1 MNDNGKHIVLFGVQ
15 PHSPHF
21 ETQLEL
27 IEDHQAAGDHVSYVS
42 CDSALPYCD
51 ANPSNDPLFCRACEG
66 KRRKGLRLLSQR
78 PEVIRLSTL
87 IPSPDWDVSPTA
99 FPDLATLE
107 AHRCTFQ
114 GHEYDCGEAVT
125 SSLLSHLRTIYPDFA
140 AQRDFIHNAMRATVA
155 LYKGTRRFLHERKPD
170 QAYFFNGRAAT
181 GRCFVRACQH
191 EDVRFFTHERGST
204 IDSYALFEN
213 TIPHDVDYRQKI
225 IREHW
230 DANPDVAEKERIAKE
245 FYASMRKGKLAYRET
260 NYLKGQVPGHL
271 PKAWRERQ
279 PRYVLFS
286 STETERAAL
295 KGFYQRRIYSS
306 LADMLTR
313 IVSDLKAA
321 EFRGVMAVR
330 MHPNSA
336 DEFAHLMPRLN
347 AIGGTDFLHIIPPGE
362 SIDSYALLD
371 SSDAALVVTSTL
383 GMEGPYSG
391 IPTISL
397 ERSNYDLLGSTYSP
411 ATHAEVMDLLSRP
424 LEPRDR
430 LGAVMYGYY
439 TLTFGRKFR
448 YTTMKGQNKCS
459 FHGRKVRAPRWLDH
473 LMKLRNKLRA

>member
-1 MNDNGKHIVLFGVQ
+1 MTDTARHIVVFGVQ

-27 IEDHQAAGDHVSYVS
+27 IEDHHAAGNRVTYLS
-42 CDSALPYCD
+42 CDSALPHCD
-51 ANPSNDPLFCRACEG
+51 ANPANDRLFCRACEG
-66 KRRKGLRLLSQR
+66 KRRNGLRLLSRR
-78 PEVIRLSTL
+78 PEVVKLSTV
-87 IPSPDWDVSPTA
+87 IRCADRDVSPTV

-107 AHRCTFQ
+107 AHRCAHQ
-114 GHEYDCGEAVT
+114 GEEYDCGEAVT

-140 AQRDFIHNAMRATVA
+140 AQRDLVHNAMRATVA
-155 LYKGTRRFLHERKPD
+155 LYRATRRFLRERKPD
-170 QAYFFNGRAAT
+170 LAYFFNGRAAT

-191 EDVRFFTHERGST
+191 EGVHFFTHERGST

-213 TIPHDVDYRQKI
+213 TIPHDVDYRQQV

-230 DANPDVAEKERIAKE
+230 DANPDVAEKERIAAE
-245 FYASMRKGKLAYRET
+245 FFARMRKGKLAYRET

-271 PKAWRERQ
+271 PELWRARQ
-279 PRYVLFS
+279 PRYVFFS

-295 KGFYQRRIYSS
+295 KGFYRRRIYSS

-313 IVSDLKAA
+313 IVTDLKAA
-321 EFRGVMAVR
+321 DFQGVLAVR

-336 DEFAHLMPRLN
+336 DEYARLMPRLD
-347 AIGGTDFLHIIPPGE
+347 AIGGTGFLHIIPPNE
-362 SIDSYALLD
+362 SVDSYALLD
-371 SSDAALVVTSTL
+371 SADAALVVTSTL

-411 ATHAEVMDLLSRP
+411 GSHAEVMDLLSHP
-424 LEPRDR
+424 LAPKER
-430 LGAVMYGYY
+430 LGAIMYGYY
-439 TLTFGRKFR
+439 TLTFGQKFR
-448 YTTMKGQNKCS
+448 HTTMKGQNKCS
-459 FHGRKVRAPRWLDH
+459 FRGHKVRAPRWLDH
-473 LMKLRNKLRA
+473 LIKLRNKVRG